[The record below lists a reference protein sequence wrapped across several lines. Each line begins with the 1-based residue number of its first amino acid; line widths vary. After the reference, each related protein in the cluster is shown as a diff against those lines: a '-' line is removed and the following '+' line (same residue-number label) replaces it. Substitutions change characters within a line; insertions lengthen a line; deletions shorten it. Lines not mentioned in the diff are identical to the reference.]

1 MGEHDL
7 KRRLLIVED
16 DRFTGA
22 LLADVLQSHGFEVRV
37 EPSAAA
43 ARAAMDTYDP
53 DGALIDIQL
62 GDGPSGVA
70 LAHLIH
76 DQFPEVALAFLTRFP
91 DQHAAG
97 LVDADIPEGC
107 GFLRKDKVADS
118 DYLLTVLEQVLTDHG
133 DDVRDDLSADRPLGA
148 LTPMQL
154 DVLRLVATGL
164 TNAAIARQRRTSES
178 AVEQALTSIIK
189 TLEIPIRGDVNPRM
203 EMARRYILVAGLP
216 ERP

>member
-1 MGEHDL
+1 
-7 KRRLLIVED
+7 
-16 DRFTGA
+16 
-22 LLADVLQSHGFEVRV
+22 
-37 EPSAAA
+37 
-43 ARAAMDTYDP
+43 MDTFDP

-76 DQFPEVALAFLTRFP
+76 EQFPEVALAFLTRFP

-97 LVDADIPEGC
+97 LVDADIPAGC

-118 DYLLTVLEQVLTDHG
+118 DYLLAALEQVLTDHG
-133 DDVRDDLSADRPLGA
+133 DDFRDDLSADRPLGA

-164 TNAAIARQRRTSES
+164 TNAAIARQRGTSES

-189 TLEIPIRGDVNPRM
+189 VLDIPIRGDVNPRM
-203 EMARRYILVAGLP
+203 ELARRYIIAAGLP